1 MGWLWGK
8 SAPEK
13 PAASQGEGQAPAAQ
27 QPPQASTSPPE
38 TDPEITRFLEELAG
52 ELRNARNAT
61 DNPSPSSSQPATQ
74 QPSADDESRT
84 PPAAPKASS
93 SWSSWWSGSS
103 TPSAPTA
110 QEPSSTSQAPT
121 SAETLSAPSTA
132 AADEPRLSPLAE
144 SLLPTTMDCE
154 QAFNQAF
161 YCQSLGGQW
170 NNIYRYGGVRSCS
183 ENWDDFWFCMRVKG
197 YQAGPL
203 KDNMIR
209 EHYRKKHLAKYGP
222 GKPSSEDVWRERRER
237 VPPASAF
244 SEQVEAP
251 TISDAEYQKWEME
264 RMEKIR
270 KGPASS

>member
-1 MGWLWGK
+1 MGWLWGRP
-8 SAPEK
+8 APEK
-13 PAASQGEGQAPAAQ
+13 PASSQSSEQAPTAA
-27 QPPQASTSPPE
+27 QPPQPSSSSPE
-38 TDPEITRFLEELAG
+38 IDPEITKFLEELAG

-61 DNPSPSSSQPATQ
+61 DRPSSSTQQPQSQQPPADAQPRTSSSWSNWLSGSPATPPSPSSEADSLSTTAT
-74 QPSADDESRT
+74 E
-84 PPAAPKASS
+84 
-93 SWSSWWSGSS
+93 
-103 TPSAPTA
+103 TPSP
-110 QEPSSTSQAPT
+110 P
-121 SAETLSAPSTA
+121 
-132 AADEPRLSPLAE
+132 EPRLSPLAE
-144 SLLPTTMDCE
+144 SLLPTTVDCE

-197 YQAGPL
+197 YQPGPV

-209 EHYRKKHLAKYGP
+209 EHYRKKHMTKYGP

-237 VPPASAF
+237 VPPGSAF

-251 TISDAEYQKWEME
+251 TVSDAEYQKWEME

-270 KGPASS
+270 NGTAPS

>member
-1 MGWLWGK
+1 MGWLWGS

-13 PAASQGEGQAPAAQ
+13 PAESQSSGQASATAE
-27 QPPQASTSPPE
+27 PPQSSTSSPE
-38 TDPEITRFLEELAG
+38 TDPEITKFLEELAG

-61 DNPSPSSSQPATQ
+61 GQSSSSTQ
-74 QPSADDESRT
+74 QPPSHQ
-84 PPAAPKASS
+84 PPAATKTSS
-93 SWSSWWSGSS
+93 SWSSWWSGSA
-103 TPSAPTA
+103 TPPSPSEAGS
-110 QEPSSTSQAPT
+110 SSTSQTTPQSGSQGLPAAEALSVT
-121 SAETLSAPSTA
+121 SAEPPIEPS
-132 AADEPRLSPLAE
+132 LSPLAE

-183 ENWDDFWFCMRVKG
+183 DNWDDFWFCMRVKG
-197 YQAGPL
+197 YQPGPV
-203 KDNMIR
+203 KDDMIR
-209 EHYRKKHLAKYGP
+209 EHYRKRHLAKYGP

-237 VPPASAF
+237 VPPGTAF

-264 RMEKIR
+264 RMGKIR
-270 KGPASS
+270 NGTAS